1 MAQLFHLNS
10 TFLSGLAFVFQFVVA
25 QHFCQLKTGE
35 SQEAIGLDDW
45 RHLCVQCLTEVVS
58 PSGVQRCGFGNR
70 WGGGNGV
77 LATVETWIDSI
88 SRWKC
93 QHEKWRVEHLI
104 ATPHSTTRFF
114 LCFSRMIC
122 QWHRQSMFAH
132 VFCSKH
138 RRFLWVF
145 QMVVSESISAAVA
158 FVHWLH
164 LEIRWFNHSWL
175 MFWEN
180 QVV

>member
-35 SQEAIGLDDW
+35 SQEVIGLDDW

-58 PSGVQRCGFGNR
+58 PSGVQRCCRNR

-93 QHEKWRVEHLI
+93 QHGKWRVEHLI
-104 ATPHSTTRFF
+104 ATLHSTTRFF
-114 LCFSRMIC
+114 YVFLEWPVSDTGNRCLPMFVFKTSEISLCFPDGCIRIHFSGC
-122 QWHRQSMFAH
+122 C
-132 VFCSKH
+132 FCSLAPSRDKMI
-138 RRFLWVF
+138 
-145 QMVVSESISAAVA
+145 QS
-158 FVHWLH
+158 
-164 LEIRWFNHSWL
+164 
-175 MFWEN
+175 
-180 QVV
+180 